1 MIELVPLLLK
11 ECLFFLGY
19 ITGKSEFPKQ
29 LPRAEEEALITRMAD
44 GDDQAR
50 QALITHN
57 LRLVSHIARK
67 YTVPG
72 YGPDDLISIGVIGLI
87 KAVNSFKPQSGTALG
102 TYAARCIENEIL
114 MTLRAS
120 RKYRGDVSLQDSVG
134 TDGEGNDIT
143 YMDIL
148 GTEPDEVENTVI
160 RQVTLSRVHDV
171 LSSLPARERLVL
183 EMRYGMLDGKQH
195 PQHEVAKV
203 LGISRSYVS
212 RRRYCKR
219 CLLCELCKALG
230 ARNDLRASR
239 KRAAPNVQPLAYSL
253 NRS

>member
-1 MIELVPLLLK
+1 MLDALMVLLQ
-11 ECLFFLGY
+11 ESIFFLGY

-29 LPRAEEEALITRMAD
+29 LPRAEEEALILRMSQ
-44 GDDQAR
+44 GDPAAR
-50 QALITHN
+50 ERLITHN

-87 KAVNSFKPQSGTALG
+87 KAVSSFNPQSGAALG

-120 RKYRGDVSLQDSVG
+120 RKYQGDVSLQDSVG
-134 TDGEGNDIT
+134 TDGEGNEIT

-148 GTEPDEVENTVI
+148 GTDPDDVDNEVI
-160 RQVTLSRVHDV
+160 RRVTLERVRQV
-171 LSSLPARERLVL
+171 LTSLPARERLVL
-183 EMRYGMLDGKQH
+183 EMRYGLLDGKQH

-212 RRRYCKR
+212 RVEKKAIG
-219 CLLCELCKALG
+219 LLREAIEE
-230 ARNDLRASR
+230 
-239 KRAAPNVQPLAYSL
+239 
-253 NRS
+253 

>member
-1 MIELVPLLLK
+1 MLTLLTLLLQ
-11 ECLFFLGY
+11 EGLFFLGY
-19 ITGKSEFPKQ
+19 VTGRSEFPKQ
-29 LPRAEEEALITRMAD
+29 LPRAEEEALIARMLE
-44 GDDQAR
+44 GDDEAR
-50 QALITHN
+50 QTLITHN

-87 KAVNSFKPQSGTALG
+87 KAVNSYKPQSGTALG

-120 RKYRGDVSLQDSVG
+120 RKRQGDVSLQDSVG

-148 GTEPDEVENTVI
+148 GTDPDDLENAVI
-160 RQVTLSRVHDV
+160 RRVTLERVHRV

-183 EMRYGMLDGKQH
+183 EMRYGLADGKQH
-195 PQHEVAKV
+195 PQHEVAQV

-212 RRRYCKR
+212 RVEKKAIG
-219 CLLCELCKALG
+219 LLREAIET
-230 ARNDLRASR
+230 
-239 KRAAPNVQPLAYSL
+239 
-253 NRS
+253 

>member
-1 MIELVPLLLK
+1 MLELVTLLLQ
-11 ECLFFLGY
+11 ESLFFLGY

-29 LPRAEEEALITRMAD
+29 LPRAEEEALIARMLE
-44 GDDQAR
+44 GDEDAR
-50 QALITHN
+50 QLLITHN

-87 KAVNSFKPQSGTALG
+87 KAVNSYKAASGTALG

-114 MTLRAS
+114 MALRAS

-148 GTEPDEVENTVI
+148 GTEPDEVDNAVI
-160 RQVTLSRVHDV
+160 RRVTLERVHQV
-171 LSSLPARERLVL
+171 LTSLPARERLVL
-183 EMRYGMLDGKQH
+183 EMRYGLTDGKQH
-195 PQHEVAKV
+195 PQHEVAQV
-203 LGISRSYVS
+203 LGISRSYV
-212 RRRYCKR
+212 
-219 CLLCELCKALG
+219 
-230 ARNDLRASR
+230 
-239 KRAAPNVQPLAYSL
+239 
-253 NRS
+253 

>member
-1 MIELVPLLLK
+1 MLEMLTLLLQ
-11 ECLFFLGY
+11 EGLFFLGY
-19 ITGKSEFPKQ
+19 ITGKSEFPKP
-29 LPRAEEEALITRMAD
+29 LPRAEEEALIGRMLD
-44 GDDQAR
+44 GDDDAR
-50 QALITHN
+50 QLLITHN

-87 KAVNSFKPQSGTALG
+87 KAVNSYKSSSGTALG

-120 RKYRGDVSLQDSVG
+120 RKHRGDVSLQDSVG
-134 TDGEGNDIT
+134 TDGEGNEIT

-148 GTEPDEVENTVI
+148 GTDPDDVDNAVI
-160 RQVTLSRVHDV
+160 RRVTLERVHRV

-183 EMRYGMLDGKQH
+183 EMRYGLADGKQH

-212 RRRYCKR
+212 HRHYCKR
-219 CLLCELCKALG
+219 CPKAG
-230 ARNDLRASR
+230 R
-239 KRAAPNVQPLAYSL
+239 KPSGIGV
-253 NRS
+253 

>member
-1 MIELVPLLLK
+1 MLELMTLLLQ
-11 ECLFFLGY
+11 EGLFFLGY

-29 LPRAEEEALITRMAD
+29 LPREEEEELVRRMLEGD
-44 GDDQAR
+44 GEAR
-50 QALITHN
+50 QTLITHN

-72 YGPDDLISIGVIGLI
+72 YGPDDMISIGVIGLI
-87 KAVNSFKPQSGTALG
+87 KALGSFKTQSGTSLG

-120 RKYRGDVSLQDSVG
+120 RKYKGDVSLQDSVG

-148 GTEPDEVENTVI
+148 GTDPEDVENTVI
-160 RQVTLSRVHDV
+160 RRVTLARVHRV
-171 LSSLPARERLVL
+171 LTQLPARERLVL
-183 EMRYGMLDGKQH
+183 EMRYGLSDDRQH
-195 PQHEVAKV
+195 PQHEVAKL

-212 RRRYCKR
+212 RVEKKAIA
-219 CLLCELCKALG
+219 LLREAIEE
-230 ARNDLRASR
+230 R
-239 KRAAPNVQPLAYSL
+239 
-253 NRS
+253 

>member
-1 MIELVPLLLK
+1 MLELMTLLLQ
-11 ECLFFLGY
+11 EGLFFLGY

-29 LPRAEEEALITRMAD
+29 LPREEEDAFVRRMLEGD
-44 GDDQAR
+44 GEAR
-50 QALITHN
+50 QTLITHN

-87 KAVNSFKPQSGTALG
+87 KAVGSFKPQSGTSLG

-120 RKYRGDVSLQDSVG
+120 RKYKGDVSLQDSVG

-148 GTEPDEVENTVI
+148 GTDPEDVENTVI
-160 RQVTLSRVHDV
+160 RRVTLARVHRV
-171 LSSLPARERLVL
+171 LTQLPARERLVL
-183 EMRYGMLDGKQH
+183 EMRYGLSDGRQH
-195 PQHEVAKV
+195 PQHEVAKL

-212 RRRYCKR
+212 RVEKKAIA
-219 CLLCELCKALG
+219 LLREAIED
-230 ARNDLRASR
+230 R
-239 KRAAPNVQPLAYSL
+239 
-253 NRS
+253 

>member
-1 MIELVPLLLK
+1 MLELVTLLLQ
-11 ECLFFLGY
+11 ESLFFLGY

-29 LPRAEEEALITRMAD
+29 LPRAEEEALIARMLE
-44 GDDQAR
+44 GDENAR
-50 QALITHN
+50 QLLITHN

-87 KAVNSFKPQSGTALG
+87 KAVNSYKAASGTALG

-148 GTEPDEVENTVI
+148 GTETDEVDNAVI
-160 RQVTLSRVHDV
+160 RRVTLEKVQQV
-171 LSSLPARERLVL
+171 LTSLPARERLVL
-183 EMRYGMLDGKQH
+183 EMRYGLADGKQH

-203 LGISRSYVS
+203 LGISRSYV
-212 RRRYCKR
+212 
-219 CLLCELCKALG
+219 
-230 ARNDLRASR
+230 
-239 KRAAPNVQPLAYSL
+239 
-253 NRS
+253 

>member
-1 MIELVPLLLK
+1 MLELFALMLK
-11 ECLFFLGY
+11 EGLFLLGY

-29 LPRAEEEALITRMAD
+29 LPRAEEEALIARLAK
-44 GDDQAR
+44 GDDEAR
-50 QALITHN
+50 QLLISHN

-87 KAVNSFKPQSGTALG
+87 KAVNSFKPASGAALG

-134 TDGEGNDIT
+134 ADGEGNDIT

-148 GTEPDEVENTVI
+148 GTGPEDLENEVI
-160 RQVTLSRVHDV
+160 RRVTLERVHAV
-171 LSSLPARERLVL
+171 LSSLPPRERLVL
-183 EMRYGMLDGKQH
+183 EMRYGLADGVKH
-195 PQHEVAKV
+195 PQHEVAEK

-212 RRRYCKR
+212 RVEK
-219 CLLCELCKALG
+219 KAVG
-230 ARNDLRASR
+230 MLREAIGG
-239 KRAAPNVQPLAYSL
+239 
-253 NRS
+253 

>member
-1 MIELVPLLLK
+1 MLELFAMMLR

-29 LPRAEEEALITRMAD
+29 LPRQEEEALIARMLE
-44 GDDQAR
+44 GDDDAR
-50 QALITHN
+50 QTLITHN

-120 RKYRGDVSLQDSVG
+120 RKSRGDVSLQDSVG

-148 GTEPDEVENTVI
+148 GTDPDEVDNTVI
-160 RQVTLSRVHDV
+160 RRVTLERVQQV
-171 LSSLPARERLVL
+171 LSSLPPRERLVL
-183 EMRYGMLDGKQH
+183 ELRYGLTDGKQH

-212 RRRYCKR
+212 RVEKKAIE
-219 CLLCELCKALG
+219 LLREAIET
-230 ARNDLRASR
+230 
-239 KRAAPNVQPLAYSL
+239 
-253 NRS
+253 

>member
-1 MIELVPLLLK
+1 MLELMTILLQ

-19 ITGKSEFPKQ
+19 ITGRSEFPKQ
-29 LPRAEEEALITRMAD
+29 LPRKEEEALVARMLD
-44 GDDQAR
+44 GDADAR
-50 QALITHN
+50 ETLITHN

-72 YGPDDLISIGVIGLI
+72 HGPDDLISIGVIGLI

-148 GTEPDEVENTVI
+148 GTDPEELESSVI
-160 RQVTLSRVHDV
+160 RRVTLDKVHRV
-171 LSSLPARERLVL
+171 LTSLPPRERLVL
-183 EMRYGMLDGKQH
+183 ELRYGLADGRQH
-195 PQHEVAKV
+195 PQHEIAEK
-203 LGISRSYVS
+203 LGISRSYV
-212 RRRYCKR
+212 
-219 CLLCELCKALG
+219 
-230 ARNDLRASR
+230 
-239 KRAAPNVQPLAYSL
+239 
-253 NRS
+253 

>member
-1 MIELVPLLLK
+1 MLALLMQ

-29 LPRAEEEALITRMAD
+29 LPRAEEEGLIRRLTQ
-44 GDDQAR
+44 GDEEAR
-50 QALITHN
+50 QLLITHN

-72 YGPDDLISIGVIGLI
+72 FGPDDLISIGVIGLI
-87 KAVNSFKPQSGTALG
+87 KAVNSYKPASGTALG

-120 RKYRGDVSLQDSVG
+120 RKRQGEVSLQDPVG
-134 TDGEGNDIT
+134 TDGEGNDVT

-148 GTEPDEVENTVI
+148 GTEPDALENDVI
-160 RQVTLSRVHDV
+160 RRVTLERVQAV
-171 LSSLPARERLVL
+171 LGSLPPRERLVL
-183 EMRYGMLDGKQH
+183 EMRYGLTDGRQH

-212 RRRYCKR
+212 RVEKKAVT
-219 CLLCELCKALG
+219 LLREAIG
-230 ARNDLRASR
+230 EAQEVIPPAGTAR
-239 KRAAPNVQPLAYSL
+239 
-253 NRS
+253 

>member
-1 MIELVPLLLK
+1 MLELITLLLQ
-11 ECLFFLGY
+11 ESLFFLGY

-29 LPRAEEEALITRMAD
+29 LPRQEEEALIARMLD
-44 GDDQAR
+44 GDDDAR
-50 QALITHN
+50 QSLITHN

-72 YGPDDLISIGVIGLI
+72 HGADDLISIGVIGLI
-87 KAVNSFKPQSGTALG
+87 KAVNSYKPHAGTALG

-148 GTEPDEVENTVI
+148 GTDPDDLENAVI
-160 RQVTLSRVHDV
+160 RRVTLEKVHQV
-171 LSSLPARERLVL
+171 LSSLPPRERLVL
-183 EMRYGMLDGKQH
+183 ELRYGITDGKQH
-195 PQHEVAKV
+195 PQHEVAEV

-212 RRRYCKR
+212 RVEKKAIG
-219 CLLCELCKALG
+219 LLREAI
-230 ARNDLRASR
+230 
-239 KRAAPNVQPLAYSL
+239 QT
-253 NRS
+253 

>member
-1 MIELVPLLLK
+1 MFPLAAVLQ

-29 LPRAEEEALITRMAD
+29 LPREEEEALVLRMAE
-44 GDDQAR
+44 GDDEAR
-50 QALITHN
+50 QTLITHN

-72 YGPDDLISIGVIGLI
+72 CGPDDLISIGVVGLI
-87 KAVNSFKPQSGTALG
+87 KAVGSFRAGTGTALG

-120 RKYRGDVSLQDSVG
+120 RKRQGDVSLQDPVG
-134 TDGEGNDIT
+134 TDGEGNDVT

-148 GTEPDEVENTVI
+148 GTDPDALENDVI
-160 RQVTLSRVHDV
+160 RRVTLQRVQEV
-171 LSSLPARERLVL
+171 LSSLPPRERLVL
-183 EMRYGMLDGKQH
+183 EMRYGLTDGRQH

-212 RRRYCKR
+212 RVEKKAVT
-219 CLLCELCKALG
+219 LLREAIGEERDPC
-230 ARNDLRASR
+230 
-239 KRAAPNVQPLAYSL
+239 
-253 NRS
+253 

>member
-1 MIELVPLLLK
+1 MPELIALLLQ

-19 ITGKSEFPKQ
+19 ITGKAEFPKQ
-29 LPRAEEEALITRMAD
+29 LPRSEEEALVAQMAR
-44 GDDQAR
+44 GDDEAR
-50 QALITHN
+50 QQLITHN

-87 KAVNSFKPQSGTALG
+87 KAVNSYKPQSGTALG

-148 GTEPDEVENTVI
+148 GTDPDDLENAVI
-160 RQVTLSRVHDV
+160 RRVTLERVHQV

-183 EMRYGMLDGKQH
+183 ELRYGLTDGRQH

-203 LGISRSYVS
+203 LGISRSYV
-212 RRRYCKR
+212 
-219 CLLCELCKALG
+219 
-230 ARNDLRASR
+230 
-239 KRAAPNVQPLAYSL
+239 
-253 NRS
+253 

>member
-1 MIELVPLLLK
+1 MLELVTLLLQ
-11 ECLFFLGY
+11 ESLFFLGY

-29 LPRAEEEALITRMAD
+29 LPRAEEEALIARMLE
-44 GDDQAR
+44 GDENAR
-50 QALITHN
+50 QLLITHN

-72 YGPDDLISIGVIGLI
+72 YGQDDLISIGVIGLI
-87 KAVNSFKPQSGTALG
+87 KAVNSYKAASGTALG

-148 GTEPDEVENTVI
+148 GTDPDDLENAVI
-160 RQVTLSRVHDV
+160 RRVTLERVQQV
-171 LSSLPARERLVL
+171 LTSLPARERLVL
-183 EMRYGMLDGKQH
+183 EMRYGLADGKQH

-212 RRRYCKR
+212 RVEKKAIG
-219 CLLCELCKALG
+219 LLREAIET
-230 ARNDLRASR
+230 
-239 KRAAPNVQPLAYSL
+239 
-253 NRS
+253 